1 MNWKPEVKISGNW
14 EHNRLV
20 FATKEEAEISAHSL
34 FMRWTLAEDHRA
46 VESSDPVNYVI
57 VDGEMSPV
65 REGA

>member
-1 MNWKPEVKISGNW
+1 
-14 EHNRLV
+14 V

-34 FMRWTLAEDHRA
+34 FMRWTLADDHRA
-46 VESSDPVNYVI
+46 VESDDPVNYVI